1 MSSEKLLFDGADL
14 EVGRKEMDRVERRT
28 SVTPE
33 TRSGRGHCHSAIFEI
48 SLSYLLLQHKKI
60 QITILK
66 IQSLGVCFSLNVWGF
81 DYARGADCFT
91 YYHLI

>member
-33 TRSGRGHCHSAIFEI
+33 TRSGRGHCRSAIFEI
-48 SLSYLLLQHKKI
+48 S
-60 QITILK
+60 
-66 IQSLGVCFSLNVWGF
+66 SLTAQKNSNNYPKDSVFWVF
-81 DYARGADCFT
+81 VF
-91 YYHLI
+91 H